1 MSYRPLPKYLTIQPS
16 KIDGLGLFALDDLMK
31 NETLG
36 VTHVTDA
43 ETKQLYRTPLGGF
56 INHSETP
63 NCELVTIGRFKY
75 LKTSYDVAMGTELTL
90 KYTMYDPTES

>member
-1 MSYRPLPKYLTIQPS
+1 VSYRPLPSYLTIQPS
-16 KIDGLGLFALDDLMK
+16 KIDGLGLFCLDDLAK

-43 ETKQLYRTPLGGF
+43 ESKQLFRTPLGGF
-56 INHSETP
+56 INHSEKP

-75 LKTSYDVAMGTELTL
+75 LKTLYEIPMGTELTL
-90 KYTMYDPTES
+90 KYTMYNPT